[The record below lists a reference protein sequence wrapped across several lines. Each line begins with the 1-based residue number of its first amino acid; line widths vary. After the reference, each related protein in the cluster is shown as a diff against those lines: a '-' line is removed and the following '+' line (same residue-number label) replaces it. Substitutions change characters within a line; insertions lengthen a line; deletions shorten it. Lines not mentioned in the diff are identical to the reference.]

1 MLNLLLFLIFLGSV
15 LTIVG
20 IVVGAFPA
28 LTNLEIEQHP
38 KLREARTKHALLFGK
53 WQRRVERWAGVFRTR
68 SSPMVETL
76 RVQVRRVAHRVI
88 VLERRYGFSLPKAKK
103 KPLSGNTAEAVHE
116 LLLRAERELAADAFD
131 ALEQTYID
139 VLRLDARNEQAY
151 WGLVGVYRERRADR
165 EVVETLHFL
174 AKLVPEDPE
183 VWYELARQ
191 SQQMG
196 NLADALEAAQK
207 AVALEAANPKYLD
220 FLCEAAIVSGRR
232 SQALDAFR
240 KLEAA
245 NPDNQKLKE
254 FRQRIK
260 EL

>member
-15 LTIVG
+15 LTVVG

-38 KLREARTKHALLFGK
+38 KLREAKTKHALLFGK
-53 WQRRVERWAGVFRTR
+53 WQRRVENWSGVFLT
-68 SSPMVETL
+68 STSPMVERL
-76 RVQVRRVAHRVI
+76 RTQVRRVAHRVI
-88 VLERRYGFSLPKAKK
+88 VLERRYGFLLPKTKK
-103 KPLSGNTAEAVHE
+103 KSLSANTAEAAHE
-116 LLLRAERELAADAFD
+116 LLLRAGRELSADAFE
-131 ALEQTYID
+131 AAEQTYID
-139 VLRLDARNEQAY
+139 VLRLDARNVEAY

-174 AKLVPEDPE
+174 TKLVPEDPE

-191 SQQMG
+191 SQQMS
-196 NLADALEAAQK
+196 NNADALEAARE

-232 SQALDAFR
+232 AEALNAFR
-240 KLEAA
+240 KLEAT
-245 NPDNQKLKE
+245 NPENQKLKE
-254 FRQRIK
+254 FRQRMK
-260 EL
+260 GL